1 MSSKKHFILEAMALA
16 SVLAVLDI
24 LLAFLLLIAF
34 GNVSV
39 FYTASN
45 FLFAEF
51 AGMLIIGGCF
61 MARQPLEDSKRF
73 DDTGNPVKS
82 WRAALMGKK
91 LLGASLFVLV
101 LSGLFGLLGN
111 YI

>member
-1 MSSKKHFILEAMALA
+1 MSSKKHLILGAMALA

-24 LLAFLLLIAF
+24 LLALLLLVAF

-45 FLFAEF
+45 FLFTEF
-51 AGMLIIGGCF
+51 AGMLIIGGCL
-61 MARQPLEDSKRF
+61 MAREPLEDSKRY

-82 WRAALMGKK
+82 LRAALMGRK
-91 LLGASLFVLV
+91 LLVASLFVLV
-101 LSGLFGLLGN
+101 LSGLFGILGN

>member
-1 MSSKKHFILEAMALA
+1 MALA

-24 LLAFLLLIAF
+24 LLALLLLVAF

-45 FLFAEF
+45 FLFTEF
-51 AGMLIIGGCF
+51 AGMLIIGGCL
-61 MARQPLEDSKRF
+61 MAREPLEDSKRY

-82 WRAALMGKK
+82 LRAALMGRK
-91 LLGASLFVLV
+91 LLVASLFVLV
-101 LSGLFGLLGN
+101 LSGLFGILGN

>member
-1 MSSKKHFILEAMALA
+1 MSSKKQFILGTMTLA
-16 SVLAVLDI
+16 SVLAGLDI
-24 LLAFLLLIAF
+24 LLAFLLLVAF
-34 GNVSV
+34 GNVSI

-51 AGMLIIGGCF
+51 AGMLIIGGCL
-61 MARQPLEDSKRF
+61 MARQPLEDSKRY

-82 WRAALMGKK
+82 WRGALMGRK

-101 LSGLFGLLGN
+101 LSGLFGILGN

>member
-1 MSSKKHFILEAMALA
+1 MSSKKHFILGAMTLA

-24 LLAFLLLIAF
+24 LLALLLLVAF

-51 AGMLIIGGCF
+51 AGMLIIGGCL
-61 MARQPLEDSKRF
+61 MARQPLEDSKRY

-82 WRAALMGKK
+82 WRSALIGKN

-101 LSGLFGLLGN
+101 LSGLFGILGN

>member
-1 MSSKKHFILEAMALA
+1 MSSKKHLILGAMTLA

-24 LLAFLLLIAF
+24 LLALLLLVAF

-45 FLFAEF
+45 FLFTEF
-51 AGMLIIGGCF
+51 AGMLIIGGCL
-61 MARQPLEDSKRF
+61 MAREPLEDSKRY

-82 WRAALMGKK
+82 LRAALMGRK
-91 LLGASLFVLV
+91 LLVASLFVLV
-101 LSGLFGLLGN
+101 LSGLFGILGN